1 MHSRV
6 QTERTFRHTIIP
18 IRPSDRMATSSI
30 AMRVIAVAALI
41 GSVTA
46 QCDSSV
52 NLVRNGGFEAESF
65 GGGK

>member
-1 MHSRV
+1 M
-6 QTERTFRHTIIP
+6 
-18 IRPSDRMATSSI
+18 MASFAITARAI
-30 AMRVIAVAALI
+30 AAATLI